1 MRDSRRPSR
10 CALAGSGRNRR
21 GFTLLESLYAAAI
34 LSIMSLA
41 TIQGVTAGQQQAVAA
56 QNQLLA
62 VLVADS
68 TMNELAVTPYGELPL
83 WDADVDAVGALEA
96 LDGTAYPATAATLG
110 RGITVASDTVA
121 FDDPPVK
128 IQGYTV
134 TVSVFDA
141 KRVLVE
147 VSRFFPEPAQ

>member
-1 MRDSRRPSR
+1 MQAEEGTIRDSAARERR
-10 CALAGSGRNRR
+10 GRR

-68 TMNELAVTPYGELPL
+68 TMNEIAVTPYDQLPL
-83 WDADVDAVGALEA
+83 LDARVDEVGLLET
-96 LDGTAYPATAATLG
+96 LDGATYPASAEGLG
-110 RGITVASDTVA
+110 RGITVQSDTIT
-121 FDDPPVK
+121 FTNPEVK

-134 TVSVFDA
+134 TVSVLDA
-141 KRVLVE
+141 KRVLVQ
-147 VSRFFPEPAQ
+147 VSRFFPEPAE